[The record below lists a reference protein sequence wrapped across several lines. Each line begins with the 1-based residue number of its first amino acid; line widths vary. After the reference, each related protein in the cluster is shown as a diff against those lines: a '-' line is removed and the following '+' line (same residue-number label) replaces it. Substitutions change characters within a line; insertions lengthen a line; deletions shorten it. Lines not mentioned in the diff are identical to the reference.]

1 MNKPLADKKLSNK
14 RIAMVLGGL
23 ALIFYVVSMFLIWQK

>member
-23 ALIFYVVSMFLIWQK
+23 DLIFYVVSMFLIWQK